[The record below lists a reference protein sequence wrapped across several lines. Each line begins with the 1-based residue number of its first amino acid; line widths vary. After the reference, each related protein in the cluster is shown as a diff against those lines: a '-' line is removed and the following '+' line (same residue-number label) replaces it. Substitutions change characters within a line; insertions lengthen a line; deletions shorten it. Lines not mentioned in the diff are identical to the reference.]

1 MIHLVAAYRDRV
13 GPMIYQS
20 RPSMRPAW
28 SVFFLCVLSI
38 SCFGQPSLARPAQ
51 GARDTGAKETEVE
64 YQRLDLRHI
73 GWGCLRGKQRV
84 VEGEGALR
92 ALVGECKD
100 FDLKLPEIDFSKH
113 TLIAMGAVTDLC
125 QKLELKIIRDDAEKR
140 YRHVIIADRP
150 FRCRGIG
157 YVPFWVLI
165 PKLPAGYEVTFERR
179 TKPGREGPR

>member
-13 GPMIYQS
+13 SPMSYQS
-20 RPSMRPAW
+20 RSSMRPAW

-51 GARDTGAKETEVE
+51 EARDTVAKNTEVE
-64 YQRLDLRHI
+64 YQRLDLRHT

-84 VEGEGALR
+84 VGDENALQ
-92 ALVGECKD
+92 ALIDTCKD

-113 TLIAMGAVTDLC
+113 TLIAMGAATDLC

-140 YRHVIIADRP
+140 YRHIIIADRP
-150 FRCRGIG
+150 FRCRGVG
-157 YVPFWVLI
+157 YVPFWVLV
-165 PKLPAGYEVTFERR
+165 PKLPPGYRVTFEREIE
-179 TKPGREGPR
+179 PGREGK